1 MQGWRFL
8 QNHYTLAVGSV
19 NAAAADCCMK
29 LSRMTAAPTAKTTAV
44 KQATVKARIFFLL
57 IIKSLAQLQVASVLL
72 RQQNTVF
79 RRHEKTPR
87 FRGLQRFVRADQQ
100 LRKNRPLQRF
110 RGQKRSPRSRGRV
123 AFKKIPAR
131 RRRARKCCR
140 RQAPP

>member
-57 IIKSLAQLQVASVLL
+57 IIKSLAQLQVASLAFGS
-72 RQQNTVF
+72 R
-79 RRHEKTPR
+79 TPCS
-87 FRGLQRFVRADQQ
+87 GGT
-100 LRKNRPLQRF
+100 RKHLGFEGHKGSSEQTN
-110 RGQKRSPRSRGRV
+110 S
-123 AFKKIPAR
+123 
-131 RRRARKCCR
+131 
-140 RQAPP
+140 